1 MGFLISKVS
10 LNVTMNYS
18 FKGRTMKKLK
28 VENPLVDFHNEQRE
42 RRKRLLKG
50 VSIFKRKQ
58 VLRSLKRYA
67 REEDS

>member
-1 MGFLISKVS
+1 MSVYADVL
-10 LNVTMNYS
+10 MNYS
-18 FKGRTMKKLK
+18 FKGRYMKKLK

-58 VLRSLKRYA
+58 VLRNLKRYA